1 MLATELKRLLQ
12 QFPHIKSEYERL
24 QNTGYTPTDILI
36 RSTAIWD
43 GEDLDTAEVMMENDE
58 GKRLLITVSQG
69 YFNDISV
76 KEVQPRK
83 PGIHHNLMLNDAL
96 IHYKRFNKSLFRGYN
111 MNEVD
116 EFLDTVMKDY
126 TYLEHVLVKENDILK
141 KEIEQLRGRQMWQRK

>member
-1 MLATELKRLLQ
+1 
-12 QFPHIKSEYERL
+12 
-24 QNTGYTPTDILI
+24 
-36 RSTAIWD
+36 
-43 GEDLDTAEVMMENDE
+43 
-58 GKRLLITVSQG
+58 
-69 YFNDISV
+69 
-76 KEVQPRK
+76 
-83 PGIHHNLMLNDAL
+83 MLNDAL